1 MKLFEINDAIKQVMD
16 RDDLDPVA
24 MKDTLDSLELARDEK
39 LDSLA
44 AVIEKS
50 IAEDDFLTQKI
61 RKLTDQKH
69 FNENRIN
76 NLQEYMTSILDE
88 AKIKKL
94 QTKNHILKPRNYRDK
109 TIVSDGN
116 LLPQEYKIKE
126 EVVKIDRKK
135 IYQDLKDGKEVAGAH
150 LKPNRKTVIS

>member
-16 RDDLDPVA
+16 RDDLDSVT
-24 MKDTLDSLELARDEK
+24 MKDTLDSLELTREEK

-44 AVIEKS
+44 AVIEKCG
-50 IAEDDFLTQKI
+50 AEDDFLTEKI

-69 FNENRIN
+69 FNQNRIN
-76 NLQEYMTSILDE
+76 NLQEYMTNILDE

-135 IYQDLKDGKEVAGAH
+135 IYQDLKNGKEVAGAH
-150 LKPNRKTVIS
+150 LKPNRKTTIS